1 MGFSDEQISKEQVG
15 ILNYLPSFPSLR
27 CRRNLTSVSTFCKA
41 APVSLFLAHN
51 GLNELSE
58 MHFEFPSILID
69 KSTMAFLTGQS
80 WRVLKCWYTG
90 GGPEQGFQRCCAD
103 RLNKRLI
110 SSSAQATLPH
120 AQPHTQFFSLREWDW
135 WEKTLPRSKGRALG
149 TRFPFIT
156 VAFLAESSPCSLA
169 PIPLQVIPI
178 ERYCMWRNVKLNSCH
193 RTFRTGS
200 QNYRRESSVCKIC
213 IVVQVRYK
221 FVFEV
226 KNRFWWSEGENVSG
240 Y

>member
-15 ILNYLPSFPSLR
+15 ILNYLPSSPSLR
-27 CRRNLTSVSTFCKA
+27 RRRNLTSVSPFCKA
-41 APVSLFLAHN
+41 APVPLFLAHN

-80 WRVLKCWYTG
+80 WRVLKSWYTG
-90 GGPEQGFQRCCAD
+90 GDPEQGFRHCFAD
-103 RLNKRLI
+103 GLNQRLI
-110 SSSAQATLPH
+110 SSSAQATLPY
-120 AQPHTQFFSLREWDW
+120 AQPHTQFWEWR
-135 WEKTLPRSKGRALG
+135 EKTLPVSKGSALG
-149 TRFPFIT
+149 TRSPYVT
-156 VAFLAESSPCSLA
+156 VAFLAESSPLLSCAS
-169 PIPLQVIPI
+169 PLQVIPI
-178 ERYCMWRNVKLNSCH
+178 ERCCMWRSVKLNSRH

-200 QNYRRESSVCKIC
+200 QNYSRESSVCKIS

>member
-1 MGFSDEQISKEQVG
+1 MEDEAKTGKSRYLVGFSDEQISKEQVG

-90 GGPEQGFQRCCAD
+90 GGPEEGFQRCCAD
-103 RLNKRLI
+103 GLNKRLI

-149 TRFPFIT
+149 TRLPYVT
-156 VAFLAESSPCSLA
+156 VAFLAESSPL
-169 PIPLQVIPI
+169 L
-178 ERYCMWRNVKLNSCH
+178 SCAY
-193 RTFRTGS
+193 TPTS
-200 QNYRRESSVCKIC
+200 YTYWK
-213 IVVQVRYK
+213 VRYVK
-221 FVFEV
+221 EFET
-226 KNRFWWSEGENVSG
+226 
-240 Y
+240 